1 VNAPFDAQVRALLR
15 RVPGGPAGFDLA
27 AAERPR
33 TAGEGLPRVPVAGRL
48 LSVGEVGA
56 ALFENCADARPL
68 TSPDTTTLTGLA
80 ASTLAYY
87 DAPGFAK
94 LAEDFAALDG
104 REFPE
109 VDVCR
114 WYAWRLAVAHT
125 YAGARSRAMTAGEVA
140 TALYLSPWQRTA
152 SRSADPRAFA
162 RQLTEGAGRVP
173 AVVLAALGA
182 ALIATA
188 TGTPVHGRW
197 LADRL
202 MPDDRRR
209 RACLAA
215 ALNREYPAPLMV
227 RPDAGG
233 LLIGRVPAP
242 GPYGLWPRT
251 LRARW

>member
-1 VNAPFDAQVRALLR
+1 VTAPFDAQVRALLGR
-15 RVPGGPAGFDLA
+15 APGAPAGFDLA

-68 TSPDTTTLTGLA
+68 TAPDTATLSGLA

-87 DAPGFAK
+87 DA
-94 LAEDFAALDG
+94 AES
-104 REFPE
+104 E

-140 TALYLSPWQRTA
+140 AALYLSPWRRAA

-162 RQLTEGAGRVP
+162 RLLAEGAGKVP

-182 ALIATA
+182 ALVATA
-188 TGTPVHGRW
+188 TGAPVHGRW

-202 MPDDRRR
+202 MPDDQRR

-215 ALNREYPAPLMV
+215 ALNRELPAPLMV

-242 GPYGLWPRT
+242 GPHGLWPRA